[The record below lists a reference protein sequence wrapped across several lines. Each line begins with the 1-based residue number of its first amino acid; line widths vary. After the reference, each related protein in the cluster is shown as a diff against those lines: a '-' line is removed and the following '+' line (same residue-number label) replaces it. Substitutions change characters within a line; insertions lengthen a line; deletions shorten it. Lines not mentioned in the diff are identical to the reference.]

1 VTLQPAAPNGS
12 PGDRPGSGRRT
23 LHLTPDAAERI
34 RAEIA
39 RAGGREVCFLAGVG
53 PGGEITD
60 PRAVARG
67 NRDAVLAAARDAAEG
82 GVMIHNH
89 PTGLLE
95 PSGSDLAVAGRLY
108 DQGLGTAITDNQASR
123 LFVVVEPPEP
133 RVVEPLDPEE
143 LDDVVAPGG
152 RLSRL
157 HPAYE
162 DREGQ
167 RRMMRLVSERYN
179 EGGVAVVEAGTGTG
193 KSLAYLLPAAN
204 WAARNEERTVVS
216 TNTINLQEQLV
227 SQDLPLVER
236 LAEGEVEWALV
247 KGRAN
252 YVSIRRARLALAS
265 AGSLFEDDRTD
276 ELRAVVEWTGST
288 EDGSLTDLPFAPSS
302 EVWEEVES
310 DSDICLRARCP
321 HFQECFY
328 QKSRRRAGSAKLLV
342 VNHALLFTD
351 VSVRRAT
358 ENWSQAAVLPRYRHL
373 ILDEAHNV
381 EDAAT
386 AHLGVEVTRRGLFR
400 LFSRLD
406 RKGKGVLS
414 AVQDRLGGDPERGT
428 AGELRRRIEE
438 RVRPAVEEARSA
450 AGLLV
455 EALEPLLPGS
465 EGEAVRIGEGE
476 EAIPAGWSGKWRSSG
491 GGSSSTRSGWTPWR
505 GGSWISR
512 PPSGEPGERPG
523 GSASSSGPERR
534 KRPASSAGSSV
545 ARRAGPGA

>member
-1 VTLQPAAPNGS
+1 MTLDPAAANGS
-12 PGDRPGSGRRT
+12 PGDRHGSGRRA
-23 LHLTPDAAERI
+23 LHLTPEAAERI

-133 RVVEPLDPEE
+133 RIVEPLDPGE
-143 LDDVVAPGG
+143 LDGIVAPGG
-152 RLSRL
+152 PLSRL
-157 HPAYE
+157 HPSYE

-167 RRMMRLVSERYN
+167 RRMTRLVTERYN

-193 KSLAYLLPAAN
+193 KSLAYLLPAAI
-204 WAARNEERTVVS
+204 WAVRNGERTVIS

-227 SQDLPLVER
+227 SQDLPLVDR
-236 LAEGEVEWALV
+236 LVEGEVEWALV

-265 AGSLFEDDRTD
+265 ADSLFEDDRTE
-276 ELRAVVEWTGST
+276 ELRAVVEWTRTT

-328 QKSRRRAGSAKLLV
+328 QKSRRRAASAKLLV

-414 AVQDRLGGDPERGT
+414 
-428 AGELRRRIEE
+428 
-438 RVRPAVEEARSA
+438 
-450 AGLLV
+450 
-455 EALEPLLPGS
+455 
-465 EGEAVRIGEGE
+465 
-476 EAIPAGWSGKWRSSG
+476 
-491 GGSSSTRSGWTPWR
+491 
-505 GGSWISR
+505 
-512 PPSGEPGERPG
+512 
-523 GSASSSGPERR
+523 
-534 KRPASSAGSSV
+534 
-545 ARRAGPGA
+545 